1 MNINFIAL
9 GTDFYIK
16 NSMINTFFTL
26 NIKSFV
32 PRFHKMRYNF
42 MNNDV
47 DVAFLFWKDS

>member
-26 NIKSFV
+26 NTKSLNFGNS
-32 PRFHKMRYNF
+32 RFCC
-42 MNNDV
+42 
-47 DVAFLFWKDS
+47 S